1 MSQINI
7 RNLSNENDDGSPEI
21 VGVSTFSATSFFVP
35 PKGTTAERPSD
46 CEPGSIRF
54 NTDTANLEY
63 FRGKGIGWSQFELV
77 TSNLGGGTGSNTGLG
92 VRGFAYGG
100 HEGPNGSDTYTAE
113 IDFFT
118 ISTLGDATKFGDLT
132 TARGNGIAGFA
143 SRTRGIGAGG
153 YAAPAQNIIEFVT
166 IANTG
171 NATDFG
177 DLTSNR
183 EGPMGLSSET
193 RGIAAA
199 GWSRP
204 NSANIREIDY
214 LTIAETGNSIDFGDL
229 ITPTNYGAGTA
240 SSTRGIL
247 LGGYSNPSPQ
257 ENYYT
262 NRIEFITIATT
273 GNAQDFGDY
282 NATNT
287 NQPSAASNSTRGLIW
302 GGGADQANRTNVI
315 DFVTIASTGNA
326 TDFGDMTIAAQS
338 GTATSSPTRCTYY
351 SGNRG
356 ETNVIQFVEIMTT
369 GNAVDFGDAATG
381 SHGKY
386 SHCGFSN
393 GHGGL

>member
-1 MSQINI
+1 
-7 RNLSNENDDGSPEI
+7 
-21 VGVSTFSATSFFVP
+21 
-35 PKGTTAERPSD
+35 
-46 CEPGSIRF
+46 
-54 NTDTANLEY
+54 
-63 FRGKGIGWSQFELV
+63 
-77 TSNLGGGTGSNTGLG
+77 
-92 VRGFAYGG
+92 
-100 HEGPNGSDTYTAE
+100 
-113 IDFFT
+113 
-118 ISTLGDATKFGDLT
+118 
-132 TARGNGIAGFA
+132 
-143 SRTRGIGAGG
+143 
-153 YAAPAQNIIEFVT
+153 
-166 IANTG
+166 
-171 NATDFG
+171 
-177 DLTSNR
+177 
-183 EGPMGLSSET
+183 MGLSSET
-193 RGIAAA
+193 RGIVAA

-257 ENYYT
+257 ESYYT

-287 NQPSAASNSTRGLIW
+287 NMPSAASNATRGLIW

-326 TDFGDMTIAAQS
+326 TDFGDMTQATQ
-338 GTATSSPTRCTYY
+338 GGGATSSPTRCTYY

-386 SHCGFSN
+386 TFANFSN